1 MKLDILCIN
10 IKHKK
15 GTFLAFKNID
25 LDLKYLE
32 GVVGGKATCGT
43 RDKACCIV
51 VDLNHEIHFSLMNYK
66 ELSHKLTSFHCW
78 LNITKTTTS
87 KSTPSL
93 LKSMKS

>member
-1 MKLDILCIN
+1 MN
-10 IKHKK
+10 EV
-15 GTFLAFKNID
+15 FLAFENND

-43 RDKACCIV
+43 HDKACCIII
-51 VDLNHEIHFSLMNYK
+51 DLNHEIHFSLMNYK